1 MYDAFRHHLRTLTA
15 VPGLAGHED
24 AVIALMAEGLAAYA
38 DEVQIDGLGN
48 VLARFGE
55 GAPRLA
61 ILAHMDT
68 VGLMVQRLLARSAFG
83 VVAVGGVNVK
93 ALYGVAVRLHTA
105 DGPRQ
110 GLIGVRAQ
118 HQARSTDSIGSA
130 DDLYVETDGQPVE
143 ITTPITFA
151 PQFIESGRRIS
162 APYLDNR
169 AGCALLLALA
179 QRLQAQPAPQ
189 SVVLVATVQ
198 EETTCLGAY
207 LALQAIQP
215 EAALFIDGTLSHDS
229 PDTVGRGAVALG
241 AGPVL
246 TAFLYVSGLNAWHA
260 HPVLRQHLKSLAHT
274 CKLPVQ
280 QDAAHGLMSD
290 ARAVSWTGTPSAL
303 LGLPLRGKH
312 GPLETI
318 DLDDLTHALILLEA
332 FARHPLPNLA
342 RGQMRQ

>member
-1 MYDAFRHHLRTLTA
+1 MHEVFRQSLRHLSA

-24 AVIALMAEGLAAYA
+24 PMIAVMAEGLVAHA
-38 DEVQIDGLGN
+38 DEVQIDSLGN
-48 VLARFGE
+48 VIARFGD
-55 GAPRLA
+55 GPSRLA

-68 VGLMVQRLLARSAFG
+68 VGLMVQRPLARGALG

-93 ALYGVAVRLHTA
+93 ALHGAAVRLHTP
-105 DGPRQ
+105 DGPRD

-118 HQARSTDSIGSA
+118 HQARPSDSIGSV
-130 DDLYVETDGQPVE
+130 DDLYIETDGRPVD

-151 PQFIESGRRIS
+151 PQFLEMGRRVS

-179 QRLQAQPAPQ
+179 KRLKAEPATQ
-189 SVVLVATVQ
+189 SVALVATVQ

-207 LALQAIQP
+207 LALQALQP
-215 EAALFIDGTLSHDS
+215 QAALFVDGTLSHDS
-229 PDTVGRGAVALG
+229 ADTAGRGTVALG

-260 HPVLRQHLKSLAHT
+260 HPILRQHLKALAQAQG
-274 CKLPVQ
+274 LPVQ

-318 DLDDLTHALILLEA
+318 DLDDMAHALALLEA
-332 FARHPLPNLA
+332 FVRHPLPSLV
-342 RGQMRQ
+342 RG